1 MEKAQPGCSIPPML
15 KPKTQNKLMKNK
27 MFIGGTI
34 LMLAAMSAMSQ
45 DNATNN
51 PSLNNDQNKYYR
63 CNELSVD
70 AFGSGSIGEYTIN
83 HLSGNRVRENTRFG
97 AGAGVNY
104 FITRNIGIGGD
115 AYSENTTGPFI
126 DSASGNLILRLPL
139 GQSGFAP
146 YIYGGGGYQFDMAK
160 KGFVQAGGGM
170 EYRFTRH
177 VGVFIDARGVVPRET
192 KYYGVGRLGL
202 RFAF

>member
-1 MEKAQPGCSIPPML
+1 ML
-15 KPKTQNKLMKNK
+15 KPKAQNKLMKNK

-34 LMLAAMSAMSQ
+34 LMLAAMSALSQ
-45 DNATNN
+45 DSVTNN
-51 PSLNNDQNKYYR
+51 SSLQYDQNKYYR
-63 CNELSVD
+63 ANELSVD

-83 HLSGNRVRENTRFG
+83 HLSSNRVRENTRFG
-97 AGAGVNY
+97 AGAGINY
-104 FITRNIGIGGD
+104 FFTKNIGIGGD
-115 AYSENTTGPFI
+115 AYSENTTGAFV
-126 DSASGNLILRLPL
+126 DSASGSLILRLPL

-146 YIYGGGGYQFDMAK
+146 YIFGGGGYQFDMAK
-160 KGFVQAGGGM
+160 QAFAQAGGGM

-177 VGVFIDARGVVPRET
+177 VGVFIDARGVVPHET